1 MIASPAK
8 NWRGTMGSLWTL
20 VRFANAY
27 GAGLMAYMAVAFISA
42 ATEWGT
48 FAVAATA
55 MPPIAAALS
64 GFATAT
70 GINFVLSRAF
80 VFRSRSPWG
89 SELALLALSSA
100 AVFVWNLAVFYVLY
114 EFFGVH
120 LMIAKILGTM
130 AGFLFNFAAR
140 QFWIFS
146 PHPRYAPLS
155 EGLESRRSLRG
166 QG

>member
-1 MIASPAK
+1 MI
-8 NWRGTMGSLWTL
+8 MGSFWRL

-27 GAGLMAYMAVAFISA
+27 GTGLIAYMAVAGISA
-42 ATEWGT
+42 ATEWAT
-48 FAVAATA
+48 FAAAATA

-64 GFATAT
+64 GFVAAT

-80 VFRSRSPWG
+80 VFRSRSPWR

-120 LMIAKILGTM
+120 LMIAKVIGTF

-146 PHPRYAPLS
+146 PDPRYAPMS
-155 EGLESRRSLRG
+155 RGLESRHSLDG
-166 QG
+166 NG

>member
-1 MIASPAK
+1 MTV
-8 NWRGTMGSLWTL
+8 RGTVASFWKLA
-20 VRFANAY
+20 RFANTY
-27 GAGLMAYMAVAFISA
+27 GAGLIAYMAVAGISA

-64 GFATAT
+64 GFVTAT

-80 VFRSRSPWG
+80 VFRSRSPWR
-89 SELALLALSSA
+89 SELALLALSSS

-120 LMIAKILGTM
+120 MMIAKVIGTM
-130 AGFLFNFAAR
+130 AGFLLNFTAR

-155 EGLESRRSLRG
+155 KGLESRHSLRG
-166 QG
+166 

>member
-1 MIASPAK
+1 
-8 NWRGTMGSLWTL
+8 MGSFWKL

-27 GAGLMAYMAVAFISA
+27 GTGLIAYMAVAGISA
-42 ATEWGT
+42 MTEWGT

-64 GFATAT
+64 GFVAAT
-70 GINFVLSRAF
+70 GLNFVLSRAF
-80 VFRSRSPWG
+80 VFRSRSAWT
-89 SELALLALSSA
+89 SELALLALSST

-146 PHPRYAPLS
+146 PQPRYAPLS
-155 EGLESRRSLRG
+155 NSLENRPSLEGRR
-166 QG
+166 